1 MLFCC
6 IVVVWYFA
14 REYFRWARQV
24 HGRGC
29 GARNSASGVL
39 VGSSNITPN
48 TNANRSTTHQREK
61 HGHIRMIPR
70 RERSSVFVQVTA
82 SSRQYRSVWFS
93 IAHGRRQQRQNV
105 SGQR

>member
-39 VGSSNITPN
+39 VGSQARPPPGAIAAGLNF
-48 TNANRSTTHQREK
+48 NARL
-61 HGHIRMIPR
+61 
-70 RERSSVFVQVTA
+70 
-82 SSRQYRSVWFS
+82 SRAARQLRGLLMVCWWCGS
-93 IAHGRRQQRQNV
+93 AHGAWY
-105 SGQR
+105 GE